1 MQVSLV
7 ESFEVIRRIGST
19 RESVD
24 PHDATMRAKR
34 EVNRTVH
41 MWLSVTTAEELK
53 VRDSRPF
60 GDGATWLMS
69 SASIPESTLQPMSVA
84 TAHAHRS
91 LHP

>member
-34 EVNRTVH
+34 EVNRTGLLRV
-41 MWLSVTTAEELK
+41 WFPLNV
-53 VRDSRPF
+53 
-60 GDGATWLMS
+60 
-69 SASIPESTLQPMSVA
+69 
-84 TAHAHRS
+84 
-91 LHP
+91 